1 MAANYVST
9 FPVCCAISV
18 QQGALVF
25 TLRYDVILGCLG
37 GRERRM
43 RIVLLSAVF
52 YGVALR
58 WKNYKTPVYASI
70 NPH

>member
-1 MAANYVST
+1 MS
-9 FPVCCAISV
+9 
-18 QQGALVF
+18 
-25 TLRYDVILGCLG
+25 TLRYEAILGCLG

-58 WKNYKTPVYASI
+58 WKNNKTPVCVSI
-70 NPH
+70 NPNYVRRVEIV